1 MLFLYLCIHL
11 QDKEETGSR
20 TDDVGNHVASTSDN
34 RRASGNRVRV
44 DGASASASAG
54 ASVSAGAC
62 ACASACAC
70 GTDGLHAIVALAGN
84 GPAVIAMARR
94 GGLRLAALVVAWSRR
109 LGAVLSVAWGRKLA
123 VVTLLVAD
131 KLLVA
136 VITGAALMLAL
147 IAPADKL
154 LVALVAVAVLPC
166 ALAVEAHNLLL
177 EPAVIVTRRPLA
189 VVALAKDEAA
199 PVLVVAGFS
208 VALGAVTDDALL
220 LALARNLGGAVT
232 AIAGNLLLVPLNRL
246 CWTRT
251 GLGDLGHD
259 VGRLA
264 HGAICDGGRAFGNG
278 GNLGG
283 GDGLGNST
291 ASLSSLGTHV
301 HGDGLHGSS
310 AIATRVATSVATT

>member
-1 MLFLYLCIHL
+1 MLFLCLCIRL

-20 TDDVGNHVASTSDN
+20 TDDVGNHVAGTSDN

-54 ASVSAGAC
+54 ASVSACAC

-70 GTDGLHAIVALAGN
+70 GTDGLHATVALAGN
-84 GPAVIAMARR
+84 GPAVIAMARS
-94 GGLRLAALVVAWSRR
+94 GGLRLAALVVAWRRR
-109 LGAVLSVAWGRKLA
+109 LGAVLSIAWGRKLA
-123 VVTLLVAD
+123 VVTLVVAD

-136 VITGAALMLAL
+136 VITGAALVLAL
-147 IAPADKL
+147 FAPADKL

-232 AIAGNLLLVPLNRL
+232 AVAGNLLLVPLNRL
-246 CWTRT
+246 CWTT

-264 HGAICDGGRAFGNG
+264 HRAIGDGGRAFGNG